1 MPPRQANTHISA
13 QRKRAKQARE
23 RSRAVLQNN
32 NAVRGRVRSEKERQ
46 AAEVALQCAKA
57 GRKVDSG
64 YHAAK
69 FIQYIA
75 QARYGGEE
83 PLASLPIASVIYL
96 ARYFKL
102 SQWQAIERDPVLLS
116 RTITHLQE
124 TRIEL
129 GNSEDKYY
137 CDWILFWK
145 TIQRINPDWGRA
157 VLLEINLAL
166 WGGDIND
173 LTNSAMSLGR
183 QNPSFSSQLGVEGAM
198 THQPVGHW
206 PRTPNGQNAP
216 GMLKQTTVLHRSGEP
231 EPDFIRNQTPTSSL
245 RSSCVEEYTT
255 DWKRSQILQL
265 LEGDSVNQTRVSDF
279 DNEYVDSLYNI
290 ISLRSS
296 AMGLKLC
303 DLDNVFAYIRGLVER
318 SEGYMVERS
327 LNLERTA
334 CLSMDIRVT
343 GDCTIKLKVP
353 RFDGVMLAQDHSLL
367 QHFM

>member
-1 MPPRQANTHISA
+1 MPPHQANTRIS
-13 QRKRAKQARE
+13 KRRERRLARE
-23 RSRAVLQNN
+23 KSHAVLQKN
-32 NAVRGRVRSEKERQ
+32 NAVRGKTREQEERE
-46 AAEVALQCAKA
+46 AAEKALRYAKE
-57 GRKVDSG
+57 GKKVESG

-69 FIQYIA
+69 FIQYIT
-75 QARYGGEE
+75 QARYGGQE

-96 ARYFKL
+96 TRYFKL
-102 SQWQAIERDPVLLS
+102 SEWQTIERDPVLLS

-124 TRIEL
+124 THVEL
-129 GNSEDKYY
+129 GNSQD
-137 CDWILFWK
+137 CDWTLFWK

-157 VLLEINLAL
+157 LLLEINLAL
-166 WGGDIND
+166 WGGDING

-183 QNPSFSSQLGVEGAM
+183 QNPPFSSRLGVEGPM

-216 GMLKQTTVLHRSGEP
+216 EMLTRTTVLHRSGEP
-231 EPDFIRNQTPTSSL
+231 EPDFIPNQIPTSSL
-245 RSSCVEEYTT
+245 RSPCVEEYTT

-265 LEGDSVNQTRVSDF
+265 LEGDSVNQTRVNDF
-279 DNEYVDSLYNI
+279 DNEDVDSLYNI
-290 ISLRSS
+290 SLGSS
-296 AMGLKLC
+296 AMGLRLC
-303 DLDNVFAYIRGLVER
+303 DLDNVFAYIRSLVES

-367 QHFM
+367 QNFM